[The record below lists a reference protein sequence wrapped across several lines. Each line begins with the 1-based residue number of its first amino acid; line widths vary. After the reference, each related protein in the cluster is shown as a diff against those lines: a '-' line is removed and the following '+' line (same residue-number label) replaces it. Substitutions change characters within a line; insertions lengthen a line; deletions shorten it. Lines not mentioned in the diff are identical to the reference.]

1 MNLLSPLL
9 TSYPLTGAQ
18 RLVTLDLL
26 REIYLIPIISPADI
40 SALIAAG
47 DSPWRGSY
55 ENARQ
60 ETTAAVLSALRE
72 LMLATRRLDPSEV
85 KLENIVYDS
94 RLYLHMKALLQLWA
108 EIGDALPPD
117 LQVMRHVIHSDGND
131 VLEALPI
138 IEMHPTNF
146 STTLDRELYTAL
158 VRHHGLANPKACQ
171 RWKDYNERLFSGASA
186 GSSLRRAQR
195 GFMQAS
201 EAPLPLDSSLSFWGV
216 RDLAEEAELA
226 AAMSQR
232 LTDQGVAPENI
243 GILLPDDASYHEHVG
258 RAFAS
263 AGIALSGLSL
273 SPTRRDIA
281 TETLLH
287 FILAL
292 NVPAPAM
299 VLASLYVSPLMPWP
313 AEIGSKLAREVMKG
327 HYQPEFTKEFK
338 GRADRMFRVL
348 RDQRDRDAA
357 WVSGQLDLLVQCL
370 TDNEA
375 YRDEIASL
383 RTKVLALKGLLV
395 GGGRLN
401 WEQLLERLNPSPP
414 VASRSDRFVEG
425 VSVFSEST
433 LPWRPTKHLIVLGT
447 VAGRYPRAT
456 STSSMFLDSELAQ
469 LKAATGLHIAGRAEQ
484 LAFGLELFRHQFL
497 VASETCAFLCPVRKM
512 DGSRQSTSTALALI
526 ARTISDPSKSDGRAI
541 EEPQSLIC
549 DIRSVP
555 EAVWPCFA
563 RPIASIEQRVEQQ
576 MPADGLIKLDRNLFQ
591 ARTDAQGRAR
601 RQSPSRLEKLL
612 ISPLA
617 WALSEFGAEE
627 VIWAPETYDHILPGT
642 LAHDVLE
649 NLFPKENVLPEAY
662 EIDAK
667 AGVLLDQAI
676 RKYAPF
682 LNSLLWK
689 VERQGLERD
698 IIRDAKKWRAAL
710 LGMNARIID
719 NEIDL
724 FGEAHGLALF
734 GRADCLLSLPDGRL
748 LIVDHKKSGSKKR
761 RARMEAGWD
770 LQLGLYRAMLLCPD
784 LEDGVL
790 KEMLQA
796 KPEIGVA
803 YHLINDSG
811 VLVNGIHATGEGI
824 EIIDTGI
831 SDNAIHMLQGRI
843 SDVAKGAVKLNS
855 AADYIFFEKT
865 AKITPYA
872 LQESTLVDAFLIP
885 SETDEDNSDD

>member
-1 MNLLSPLL
+1 MNVLNPLF
-9 TSYPLTGAQ
+9 TSHPITGAQ
-18 RLVTLDLL
+18 RRITLDIL
-26 REIYLIPIISPADI
+26 RETYLVPRTPPADI
-40 SALIAAG
+40 AALIAGA
-47 DSPWRGSY
+47 DSPWRGSF
-55 ENARQ
+55 ENAPL
-60 ETTAAVLSALRE
+60 ETVSAVSASLHH
-72 LMLATRRLDPSEV
+72 LMFATRRLEPSEV
-85 KLENIVYDS
+85 DLRKFARGS
-94 RLYLHMKALLQLWA
+94 RLQSHVDALLQLWLA
-108 EIGDALPPD
+108 VGDGLPAD
-117 LQVMRHVIHSDGND
+117 LQVIRHVIHSDGSD
-131 VLEALPI
+131 ALEALPI
-138 IEMHPTNF
+138 IEIKPTDF
-146 STTLDRELYTAL
+146 STTLDYELYSVL
-158 VRHHGLANPKACQ
+158 VRHHGIAPPDAQ
-171 RWKDYNERLFSGASA
+171 QQWRGYNERLFCGALE
-186 GSSLRRAQR
+186 GSSLSRAQR
-195 GFMQAS
+195 GFTQAS
-201 EAPLPLDSSLSFWGV
+201 EAPMPLDGSLSFWSV

-232 LTDQGVAPENI
+232 LTDQGVASEDI
-243 GILLPDDASYHEHVG
+243 GILLPDDASYHEHLG

-263 AGIALSGLSL
+263 AGIALSGISL
-273 SPTRRDIA
+273 SPPRRDIA

-287 FILAL
+287 FVLAL

-313 AEIGSKLAREVMKG
+313 SEIGAKLAREVMRG
-327 HYQPEFTKEFK
+327 RYQPEFTKEFK
-338 GRADRMFRVL
+338 GKAERVFRVL

-357 WVSGQLDLLVQCL
+357 WVSAQLDLLVQCL

-383 RTKVLALKGLLV
+383 RTKVIAIKSLLV
-395 GGGRLN
+395 GGGRPN
-401 WEQLLERLNPSPP
+401 WEQLLELLNPAPP
-414 VASRSDRFVEG
+414 VASSSDRFVEG
-425 VSVFSEST
+425 VSVFSEAA

-456 STSSMFLDSELAQ
+456 SASSMFLDSELAQ
-469 LKAATGLHIAGRAEQ
+469 LKAATGLQIPGRAEQ
-484 LAFGLELFRHQFL
+484 LAFGLELFRQQFL
-497 VASETCAFLCPVRKM
+497 VASETCRFLCPVRKM

-541 EEPQSLIC
+541 EEPQSLIR

-555 EAVWPCFA
+555 EATWPCFA
-563 RPIASIEQRVEQQ
+563 RPIASIGQNVEQQ
-576 MPADGLIKLDRNLFQ
+576 MPADGLIKLDRNLFE
-591 ARTDAQGRAR
+591 ARTDVKGRAR

-627 VIWAPETYDHILPGT
+627 VIWAPETYDHILSGT

-649 NLFPKENVLPEAY
+649 NLFPKENVLPEVSD
-662 EIDAK
+662 IDAK
-667 AGVLLDQAI
+667 VGVLLDQAI

-698 IIRDAKKWRAAL
+698 IIRDAKKWRIAL

-719 NEIDL
+719 NEINL
-724 FGEAHGLALF
+724 LGEAHGLALF

-748 LIVDHKKSGSKKR
+748 LIIDHKKSGSKKR

-770 LQLGLYRAMLLCPD
+770 LQLGLYRDMLLCPA

-790 KEMLQA
+790 KDMLQA

-811 VLVNGIHATGEGI
+811 VLINGIQVAGEGI

-843 SDVAKGAVKLNS
+843 SDVTTGTVRLNS
-855 AADYIFFEKT
+855 TTDHIFFEKT

-872 LQESTLVDAFLIP
+872 LQESTFVAAFLIP
-885 SETDEDNSDD
+885 SETDEDNTDD